1 MKVNKVHAAVVAALA
16 GAGSGL
22 TYQAAYAQEG
32 LEEIVVTAT
41 RREQNLQDIPISIVA
56 ITGEN
61 LQLQGLDSLEDVGNY
76 IPNINIQGGA
86 FTTGTQFRIRGL
98 PGVGVYI
105 DGVWQVSTAGFLT
118 QDFVDID
125 RVEVLRGPQ
134 GTTYGRDAVGG
145 AIRIWTALP
154 GEEFGGN
161 VTATTGTYDRRDV
174 KGSLDVPI
182 SDNLRTKWTAS
193 SVYRDGFI
201 HSVSNGQSYGGNDQD
216 VFRGDLLWTP
226 ADNLSFRLTH
236 TSDEAFTTEPKVQD
250 AIFPTHV
257 VPGPDNI
264 VGTADDVQ
272 NWGVLMR
279 DFYGLAIETNPGAYP
294 GALAFTPENYV
305 SGYPGGRVGK
315 WETASNVSR
324 PNRIERNTTNLDI
337 DWDITD
343 NIGVKFLTSYTEV
356 EDDVTLE
363 WDGTEY
369 EVVADLTRGRLDVF
383 SEEIQITGG
392 NDRISWF
399 AGVYYWDQESVLRA
413 DRRTLAEFRTYPGQN
428 SNTPR
433 WNVNDVYASALC
445 QELGPAI
452 STVTGLPINAPYPGD
467 SSLWD
472 PPATNPTGAT
482 DCQTAFFLSGAAFSY
497 DRLTYADTDG
507 WAVFGEA
514 TIGLTDRLDLTLGV
528 RQHDQTVATGPMN
541 FIPGVTAPQTPFADV
556 LHTGGDPWA
565 GVRVVDPAAPPDTF
579 DEMTIKAA
587 LQMQFT
593 DNIMGYISYSEG
605 FDSGGIGNITTNSGR
620 IFIPFDPQTVENT
633 EIGLR
638 ADLFGGKVRMNA
650 TYFDSDWLNIQNLG
664 VVRDPATGVELPT
677 LITTNVGTAN
687 ASGLELE
694 LTYLPT
700 ENLTLNF
707 NYGLLDTGYT
717 YIKPGTP
724 QLDTSTEFSQAPD
737 SQWNIGL
744 QHRANLSNGGS
755 FTSRIDY
762 AYSDQFWRSLVFLRL
777 DWYGAKNNGPVP
789 AGFDESGDWGVVNAR
804 VTYEPADGQYAVSVF
819 GTNLTDEYMLN
830 SGFFHGIWG
839 YDFSSVSR
847 PREVGVSLNF
857 RF

>member
-1 MKVNKVHAAVVAALA
+1 MNSNSLRIAIAAILA
-16 GAGSGL
+16 GSSGTVPQMVLAQAQGAG
-22 TYQAAYAQEG
+22 T
-32 LEEIVVTAT
+32 LEEVVVTAT
-41 RREQNLQDIPISIVA
+41 RRAQNLQEVPVSIVA

-61 LQLQGLDSLEDVGNY
+61 LELQGLDSLEDVGNY

-145 AIRIWTALP
+145 AIRIWTARP

-161 VTATTGTYDRRDV
+161 ITATTGTNDRRDV
-174 KGSLDVPI
+174 KGSIDVPI

-201 HSVSNGQSYGGNDQD
+201 HSITNDQNYGGMDQD
-216 VFRGDLLWTP
+216 VFRGDILWTP
-226 ADNLSFRLTH
+226 ADKLSFRLTH

-257 VPGPDNI
+257 IPGPDGI

-279 DFYGLAIETNPGAYP
+279 DFYGLAIETNPGRYP
-294 GALAFTPENYV
+294 GALAFTPENFV

-315 WETASNVSR
+315 WETASNVAR

-337 DWDITD
+337 EWGITD
-343 NIGVKFLTSYTEV
+343 NISVKFLTSYTEV
-356 EDDVTLE
+356 EDDITLE
-363 WDGTEY
+363 WDGTDY

-383 SEEIQITGG
+383 SEEIQISGG
-392 NDRISWF
+392 SDRINWV
-399 AGVYYWDQESVLRA
+399 AGAYYWDQESVSRA
-413 DRRTLAEFRTYPGQN
+413 DRRTLAEFRTYPGQY

-433 WNVNDVYASALC
+433 WDVNDVYASQLC
-445 QELGPAI
+445 QDLANP
-452 STVTGLPINAPYPGD
+452 LINTTN
-467 SSLWD
+467 
-472 PPATNPTGAT
+472 ATN
-482 DCQTAFFLSGAAFSY
+482 CQTAFFLSGAAFSY
-497 DRLTYADTDG
+497 DRLTYAQTDG
-507 WAVFGEA
+507 YAVFGEA

-528 RQHDQTVATGPMN
+528 RQHDQTVAAGPMN
-541 FIPGVTAPQTPFADV
+541 FIPGVTAPQTPFSDV
-556 LHTGGDPWA
+556 LHTGGDPFA
-565 GVRVVDPAAPPDTF
+565 GVRVVDASAPPDTF
-579 DEMTIKAA
+579 DEMTLKAA

-605 FDSGGIGNITTNSGR
+605 FDSGGIGNITTNTGR

-638 ADLFGGKVRMNA
+638 ADLAGGKVRMNA

-664 VVRDPATGVELPT
+664 VVRDPVTGVELPT

-694 LTYLPT
+694 LTYLAT
-700 ENLTLNF
+700 ESLTLNF

-737 SQWNIGL
+737 LQWNIGL
-744 QHRANLSNGGS
+744 QHRASLSNGGS

-762 AYSDQFWRSLVFLRL
+762 AYSDQFWRSLVFLRM
-777 DWYGAKNNGPVP
+777 DWYGSKNNGPVP
-789 AGFDESGDWGVVNAR
+789 DGYDESGDWGVVNAR
-804 VTYEPADGQYAVSVF
+804 FTYEPPNGQYALSVF

-839 YDFSSVSR
+839 YDFSSISR
-847 PREVGVSLNF
+847 PREVGLSLRYNF
-857 RF
+857 

>member
-1 MKVNKVHAAVVAALA
+1 MKVNKLHAAVIAALT
-16 GAGSGL
+16 GATGL
-22 TYQAAYAQEG
+22 PYQAAFAQEG

-41 RREQNLQDIPISIVA
+41 RREQNLQEIPISIVA

-61 LQLQGLDSLEDVGNY
+61 LEIQGLDSLEDVGNN
-76 IPNINIQGGA
+76 IPNLNIQGGA
-86 FTTGTQFRIRGL
+86 LTTGTQFRIRGL

-154 GEEFGGN
+154 GDELGGN
-161 VTATTGTYDRRDV
+161 ITATTGTYDRRDV
-174 KGSLDVPI
+174 KGTIDVPI
-182 SDNLRTKWTAS
+182 TDNLRTKWTAS
-193 SVYRDGFI
+193 SVFRNGYID
-201 HSVSNGQSYGGNDQD
+201 SVSNGQSYGGMDQD
-216 VFRGDLLWTP
+216 VFRGDILWTP
-226 ADNLSFRLTH
+226 GDRLSFRLTH
-236 TSDEAFTTEPKVQD
+236 TSDTAFITEPKVQD

-279 DFYGLAIETNPGAYP
+279 DFYGLALETNPGAYP

-305 SGYPGGRVGK
+305 SGHPGGRVGK
-315 WETASNVSR
+315 WETASSVRQPS
-324 PNRIERNTTNLDI
+324 RIERNTTNLDI

-343 NIGVKFLTSYTEV
+343 NISVKFLTSYVEV
-356 EDDVTLE
+356 EDDIIND
-363 WDGTEY
+363 WDGTDY
-369 EVVADLTRGRLDVF
+369 EVVADLSRGRLDVF
-383 SEEIQITGG
+383 SEEIQISGG

-399 AGVYYWDQESVLRA
+399 AGAYYWDQQSVRRE

-428 SNTPR
+428 SITPR
-433 WNVNDVYASALC
+433 WNVNDVYASQLC
-445 QELGPAI
+445 QNLANPAI
-452 STVTGLPINAPYPGD
+452 NTTN
-467 SSLWD
+467 
-472 PPATNPTGAT
+472 ATN
-482 DCQTAFFLSGAAFSY
+482 CQTAFFLSGAAFSY

-507 WAVFGEA
+507 YALFGET

-541 FIPGVTAPQTPFADV
+541 FIPGVTAPQTPFSDV

-593 DNIMGYISYSEG
+593 DNIMGYLSYSEG

-620 IFIPFDPQTVENT
+620 IFIPYDPQTVENT
-633 EIGLR
+633 EIGIR
-638 ADLFGGKVRMNA
+638 ADLLGGKVRMNA

-664 VVRDPATGVELPT
+664 VVKDPVTGVELPT

-737 SQWNIGL
+737 SEWSIGL
-744 QHRANLSNGGS
+744 QHRASLRNGGS
-755 FTSRIDY
+755 FTSRVDY
-762 AYSDQFWRSLVFLRL
+762 SYTDQFWRSLVFLRL
-777 DWYGAKNNGPVP
+777 DWYGKKNNGPVP
-789 AGFDESGDWGVVNAR
+789 DGYDESGDWGVVNAR
-804 VTYEPADGQYAVSVF
+804 ITYEPPSAQYALSLF
-819 GTNLTDEYMLN
+819 GTNLTNEYMLN

-839 YDFSSVSR
+839 YDFSSISR

>member
-1 MKVNKVHAAVVAALA
+1 MKVNKVHAAVVAALT
-16 GAGSGL
+16 GAVGL
-22 TYQAAYAQEG
+22 PYQAALAQEG

-41 RREQNLQDIPISIVA
+41 RREQNLQEIPISIVA

-61 LQLQGLDSLEDVGNY
+61 LELQGLDSLEDVGNY

-86 FTTGTQFRIRGL
+86 LTTGTQFRIRGL

-145 AIRIWTALP
+145 AIRIWTARP

-161 VTATTGTYDRRDV
+161 ITATTGTYDRRDV
-174 KGSLDVPI
+174 KGSLDLPI

-193 SVYRDGFI
+193 SVYRDGYI
-201 HSVSNGQSYGGNDQD
+201 HSVSNGQNYGGMDQD
-216 VFRGDLLWTP
+216 VFRGDILWTP

-236 TSDEAFTTEPKVQD
+236 TSDESFVTEPKVQD
-250 AIFPTHV
+250 AIFDTRV

-264 VGTADDVQ
+264 VGTPDDVQ

-294 GALAFTPENYV
+294 GALAFTPQNFV
-305 SGYPGGRVGK
+305 SGYPGGRIGK

-324 PNRIERNTTNLDI
+324 PSRIGRETTNLDI
-337 DWDITD
+337 DWDITE
-343 NIGVKFLTSYTEV
+343 NISVKFLTSYAEV
-356 EDDVTLE
+356 EDDIIND
-363 WDGTEY
+363 WDGTNY
-369 EVVADLTRGRLDVF
+369 EVVADLSRGRLDVF

-399 AGVYYWDQESVLRA
+399 AGVYYWDQESVSRA

-433 WNVNDVYASALC
+433 WDVADVYASQLC
-445 QELGPAI
+445 Q
-452 STVTGLPINAPYPGD
+452 
-467 SSLWD
+467 SLAN
-472 PPATNPTGAT
+472 PATNPTNAT
-482 DCQTAFFLSGAAFSY
+482 TCQTAAFLAGAAFSY
-497 DRLTYADTDG
+497 DRLTYAETDG
-507 WAVFGEA
+507 YALFGEA
-514 TIGLTDRLDLTLGV
+514 TIGLTDRLDLTLGL
-528 RQHDQTVATGPMN
+528 RQHDQTVSTGPMN

-565 GVRVVDPAAPPDTF
+565 GVRVVDPNAPPDSW
-579 DEMTIKAA
+579 DELTMKAA

-593 DNIMGYISYSEG
+593 DNVMGYISYSEG
-605 FDSGGIGNITTNSGR
+605 FDSGGISNITTNSGR

-633 EIGLR
+633 EIGIR
-638 ADLFGGKVRMNA
+638 ADLFDGKLRMNA
-650 TYFDSDWLNIQNLG
+650 TYFDSDWLNIQNAG
-664 VVRDPATGVELPT
+664 VVKDPVTGVELPT
-677 LITTNVGTAN
+677 LVTTNVGTAN

-700 ENLTLNF
+700 ENLTVNF

-717 YIKPGTP
+717 FIKPGTP
-724 QLDTSTEFSQAPD
+724 QLDTSTEFQQAPD

-744 QHRANLSNGGS
+744 QHVANLSNGGS
-755 FTSRIDY
+755 FTSRVDY

-789 AGFDESGDWGVVNAR
+789 AGYDESGDWGVVNAR
-804 VTYEPADGQYAVSVF
+804 FTYEPANRQYAVSLF

-847 PREVGVSLNF
+847 PREVGVSLNY

>member
-1 MKVNKVHAAVVAALA
+1 MKVNKLHAAVIAALT
-16 GAGSGL
+16 GATGL
-22 TYQAAYAQEG
+22 PYQASAQEG

-41 RREQNLQDIPISIVA
+41 RREQNLQEIPISIVA

-61 LQLQGLDSLEDVGNY
+61 LEIQGLDSLEDVGNN
-76 IPNINIQGGA
+76 IPNLNIQGGA
-86 FTTGTQFRIRGL
+86 LTTGTQFRIRGL

-154 GEEFGGN
+154 GDELGGN
-161 VTATTGTYDRRDV
+161 ITATTGTYDRRDV
-174 KGSLDVPI
+174 KGTIDVPI
-182 SDNLRTKWTAS
+182 TENLRTKWTAS
-193 SVYRDGFI
+193 SVFRNGYID
-201 HSVSNGQSYGGNDQD
+201 SVSNGQSYGGMDQD
-216 VFRGDLLWTP
+216 VFRGDILWTP
-226 ADNLSFRLTH
+226 GDRLSFRLTH
-236 TSDEAFTTEPKVQD
+236 TSDTAFVTEPKVQD

-279 DFYGLAIETNPGAYP
+279 DFYGLALETNPGAYP
-294 GALAFTPENYV
+294 GALAFTPQNYV
-305 SGYPGGRVGK
+305 SGYPGGRIGK
-315 WETASNVSR
+315 WETASNVRQPS
-324 PNRIERNTTNLDI
+324 RIERNTTNLDI

-343 NIGVKFLTSYTEV
+343 NISVKFLTSYVEV
-356 EDDVTLE
+356 EDDIIND
-363 WDGTEY
+363 WDGTDY
-369 EVVADLTRGRLDVF
+369 EVVADLSRGRLDVF
-383 SEEIQITGG
+383 SEEIQISGG
-392 NDRISWF
+392 NDRVSWF
-399 AGVYYWDQESVLRA
+399 AGAYYWDQQSVRRE

-433 WNVNDVYASALC
+433 WDVNDVYASQLC
-445 QELGPAI
+445 QNLANP
-452 STVTGLPINAPYPGD
+452 LINTTN
-467 SSLWD
+467 
-472 PPATNPTGAT
+472 ATN
-482 DCQTAFFLSGAAFSY
+482 CQTAFFLSGAAFSY

-507 WAVFGEA
+507 YALFGET
-514 TIGLTDRLDLTLGV
+514 TIGLTDRLDLTLGL
-528 RQHDQTVATGPMN
+528 RRHEQTVSTGPMN
-541 FIPGVTAPQTPFADV
+541 FIPGVTALQTPFSDV

-579 DEMTIKAA
+579 DEVTIKAA

-593 DNIMGYISYSEG
+593 DNIMGYLSYSEG

-633 EIGLR
+633 EIGIR
-638 ADLFGGKVRMNA
+638 ADLLDGKVRMNA

-664 VVRDPATGVELPT
+664 VVRDPVTGVELPT

-724 QLDTSTEFSQAPD
+724 QLDTSTEFSQAPE
-737 SQWNIGL
+737 SEWSIGL
-744 QHRANLSNGGS
+744 QHRASLSNGGS

-762 AYSDQFWRSLVFLRL
+762 SYTDQFWRSLVFLRL
-777 DWYGAKNNGPVP
+777 DWYGRKNNGPVP
-789 AGFDESGDWGVVNAR
+789 DGYDESGDWGVVNAR
-804 VTYEPADGQYAVSVF
+804 ITYEPPSAQYALSLF
-819 GTNLTDEYMLN
+819 GTNLTNEYMLN

-839 YDFSSVSR
+839 YDFSSISR